1 MAPGCV
7 LLGTGGF
14 SNSDWS
20 FDPVGRVRPGMTA
33 ALYPAGEKA
42 NALLPHYAARFAALE
57 LNASFYAI
65 PGEKSFASMAA
76 RAPGLG
82 IAVKLHRVFTH
93 DRRYG
98 EDDVARMRLSLAP
111 LRAAGMLGPLL
122 AQFPFAFA
130 RTPGNRRYLAALAEA
145 FAGERLAVEFRHDS
159 WQLEAV
165 AQGFRDAGLAL
176 VTPDYPP
183 LPGLPAPELGDGPL
197 AYLRLHGHNPGWW
210 EAGSAAEKHDYRY
223 TPAQME
229 AWAARIAA
237 LDADEV
243 WVLFQNTT
251 KGHALRNAAEL
262 ETALERLGVTCE
274 PPPLAVPPAE
284 ASLFGGPP

>member
-1 MAPGCV
+1 
-7 LLGTGGF
+7 
-14 SNSDWS
+14 
-20 FDPVGRVRPGMTA
+20 MTA

-76 RAPGLG
+76 RAPGLRV
-82 IAVKLHRVFTH
+82 AVKLHRMFTH
-93 DRRYG
+93 ERRYG

-122 AQFPFAFA
+122 AQFPFAFS

-145 FAGERLAVEFRHDS
+145 FAGETVAVEFRHDS
-159 WQLEAV
+159 WQAGAV
-165 AQGFRDAGLAL
+165 AQGFLEAGLTL

-183 LPGLPAPELGDGPL
+183 LPGLPAPGLTGGPL

-210 EAGSAAEKHDYRY
+210 EAGSAAAKHDYRY
-223 TPAQME
+223 TAAQMDG
-229 AWAARIAA
+229 WAERIAA
-237 LDADEV
+237 LDAGEV

-251 KGHALRNAAEL
+251 RGHALQNAGEL
-262 ETALERLGVTCE
+262 ETALRERGIAVQ
-274 PPPLAVPPAE
+274 PPPLAAAPPGE
-284 ASLFGGPP
+284 TPLFGDS